1 MLGWSAA
8 VFGMVRRRALSRQRL
23 SEVGEVGDAKVFWSG
38 FWIVG
43 ENVVVGI
50 ARMVVVSDW
59 AGRR

>member
-1 MLGWSAA
+1 
-8 VFGMVRRRALSRQRL
+8 MVRRRALSRQRL